1 MFNRHIC
8 QIEIIEHSLVDVN
21 LWAAEIRSV
30 FAPRIAHLVVSVTA
44 ANTTM
49 MMFVSGFVA
58 GIDSC
63 TIVFDKADLFWRIV
77 SPQHAALEAKSAIAF
92 RHSGRGLTH
101 FKLCRTAVT
110 TGFDRHN

>member
-1 MFNRHIC
+1 MFNRHSC
-8 QIEIIEHSLVDVN
+8 QIEIIEQSRVDGN

-44 ANTTM
+44 ANTPM

-77 SPQHAALEAKSAIAF
+77 SHSTPRLKQKVQLHSVTVVEASLTSNCVAPQ
-92 RHSGRGLTH
+92 
-101 FKLCRTAVT
+101 
-110 TGFDRHN
+110 